1 MLKCRSPG
9 NPPET
14 DVAQP
19 AGPVLAR
26 DDGVQ
31 QVAGRADG
39 VLAGLGRQRVYHGG
53 AHEPDPSC
61 NSGVIG
67 VIAGIFRVFS
77 GVTTSRVTLGE
88 SGRPV
93 LDLEGVDD
101 KADALEGVSHPG
113 GRGEEPGAGV
123 SGLLQRQA
131 MEHERSQQGSVDLR
145 DVAMAAHFED
155 KDATGPEAVE
165 DGLQDGDSGAGVSQ
179 DPVQRCVGHSINRQP
194 NTSHH
199 NTRIRRIHGADG
211 RDEPGRELA
220 VAAADIE
227 HSVLAARLQQLQH
240 RVREPGH
247 EGRRRLVCLVIYYI
261 VSQLNRPSR
270 RQKPLSRTSE
280 DQLSFSSP
288 CICVS
293 SLSVCVLF
301 VSASRLHRA
310 AKVAKGAARD
320 RRSIEAAVDA
330 PSGRERERERE
341 REKRAGD
348 GRAAEEVLAKME
360 ETKMPAREVG
370 RQSAFNQNNIDIYVH
385 LRNLESTS
393 DIDIDSK
400 ISTAYRPIDETDGRL
415 EDGNLCPSLLLLC
428 LFLQHPQCLMEPADG
443 RSDDS
448 DRYEQAEHD
457 QHDHRQHSH
466 EQQKSCEPFPALPET
481 LEMAT
486 LNIPNSPNTAN
497 TANTLNSPASPASP
511 ASRSSSPISVASGEL
526 GIVASRRPTTES
538 VLTTASRQPSGPFAG
553 LQRFWWAHI
562 SIRVPRKQNRDH
574 FGIFSLS
581 ITVYI
586 EIKIDANERIALER
600 TYLAYMRTSLT
611 FAMVGVLIA
620 QLFSLNHAV
629 VHNADFGFHRV
640 GKPLACVCHLLA
652 VLVAVAGAFRFWRQQ
667 HALARGRVH
676 AGGREVNFIGLVSAA
691 VVAVI
696 FVLVIMISAR
706 RDSE

>member
-1 MLKCRSPG
+1 
-9 NPPET
+9 
-14 DVAQP
+14 
-19 AGPVLAR
+19 
-26 DDGVQ
+26 
-31 QVAGRADG
+31 
-39 VLAGLGRQRVYHGG
+39 
-53 AHEPDPSC
+53 
-61 NSGVIG
+61 
-67 VIAGIFRVFS
+67 
-77 GVTTSRVTLGE
+77 
-88 SGRPV
+88 
-93 LDLEGVDD
+93 
-101 KADALEGVSHPG
+101 
-113 GRGEEPGAGV
+113 
-123 SGLLQRQA
+123 
-131 MEHERSQQGSVDLR
+131 
-145 DVAMAAHFED
+145 
-155 KDATGPEAVE
+155 
-165 DGLQDGDSGAGVSQ
+165 
-179 DPVQRCVGHSINRQP
+179 
-194 NTSHH
+194 
-199 NTRIRRIHGADG
+199 
-211 RDEPGRELA
+211 
-220 VAAADIE
+220 
-227 HSVLAARLQQLQH
+227 
-240 RVREPGH
+240 
-247 EGRRRLVCLVIYYI
+247 
-261 VSQLNRPSR
+261 
-270 RQKPLSRTSE
+270 
-280 DQLSFSSP
+280 
-288 CICVS
+288 
-293 SLSVCVLF
+293 
-301 VSASRLHRA
+301 
-310 AKVAKGAARD
+310 
-320 RRSIEAAVDA
+320 
-330 PSGRERERERE
+330 
-341 REKRAGD
+341 
-348 GRAAEEVLAKME
+348 
-360 ETKMPAREVG
+360 
-370 RQSAFNQNNIDIYVH
+370 
-385 LRNLESTS
+385 
-393 DIDIDSK
+393 
-400 ISTAYRPIDETDGRL
+400 
-415 EDGNLCPSLLLLC
+415 
-428 LFLQHPQCLMEPADG
+428 MEPADG

-466 EQQKSCEPFPALPET
+466 EQQKSCEPFPALPELPET

-497 TANTLNSPASPASP
+497 TANTLNSPASP

>member
-67 VIAGIFRVFS
+67 IIAPRVFA
-77 GVTTSRVTLGE
+77 SRDTLGE
-88 SGRPV
+88 PGRPV

-199 NTRIRRIHGADG
+199 NTRIRRIVCRSYTLSQEPSTMSVCPSSLQSSTRKAAG
-211 RDEPGRELA
+211 DEDPASRARAASTMAGDESSPSTAPTAETNLA
-220 VAAADIE
+220 VNWP
-227 HSVLAARLQQLQH
+227 SPQPTSSTL
-240 RVREPGH
+240 
-247 EGRRRLVCLVIYYI
+247 
-261 VSQLNRPSR
+261 SSR
-270 RQKPLSRTSE
+270 RGC
-280 DQLSFSSP
+280 SS
-288 CICVS
+288 CS
-293 SLSVCVLF
+293 T
-301 VSASRLHRA
+301 VSASRGTKAAAASYAWLYIISSASSTAHHAGRSPYLAPLRTSCPFLLPASVYPLCLSVSSLCLLLVCVSVTARRRHQARRPRSACSHRA

-330 PSGRERERERE
+330 PSGREREREGE

-400 ISTAYRPIDETDGRL
+400 ISTAYRPIDVHGLR
-415 EDGNLCPSLLLLC
+415 
-428 LFLQHPQCLMEPADG
+428 A
-443 RSDDS
+443 R
-448 DRYEQAEHD
+448 
-457 QHDHRQHSH
+457 
-466 EQQKSCEPFPALPET
+466 
-481 LEMAT
+481 
-486 LNIPNSPNTAN
+486 
-497 TANTLNSPASPASP
+497 
-511 ASRSSSPISVASGEL
+511 ASRLIN
-526 GIVASRRPTTES
+526 RRPTEDWKTEISALLCCCS
-538 VLTTASRQPSGPFAG
+538 VFFYSILNASWSPQTDEATTATATSRRSMTNMTIGSIAMSSRRAVSPSRRCQSCQKPSRWRPSTSQTAQT
-553 LQRFWWAHI
+553 L
-562 SIRVPRKQNRDH
+562 
-574 FGIFSLS
+574 
-581 ITVYI
+581 
-586 EIKIDANERIALER
+586 RILR
-600 TYLAYMRTSLT
+600 
-611 FAMVGVLIA
+611 I
-620 QLFSLNHAV
+620 
-629 VHNADFGFHRV
+629 
-640 GKPLACVCHLLA
+640 P
-652 VLVAVAGAFRFWRQQ
+652 
-667 HALARGRVH
+667 
-676 AGGREVNFIGLVSAA
+676 
-691 VVAVI
+691 
-696 FVLVIMISAR
+696 
-706 RDSE
+706 